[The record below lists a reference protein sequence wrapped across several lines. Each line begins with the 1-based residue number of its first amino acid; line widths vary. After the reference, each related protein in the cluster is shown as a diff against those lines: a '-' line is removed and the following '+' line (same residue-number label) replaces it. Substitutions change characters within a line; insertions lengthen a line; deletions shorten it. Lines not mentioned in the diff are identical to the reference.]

1 MSQMTYGGIERMSRF
16 QCDIRPMSSFS
27 PVTIL
32 RPMAQRATTGLERRD
47 RPFLAASMTGVGV
60 LAVHHEEEA
69 RRAVRSV
76 VNAAPGF
83 DVVGEAATAEEALEL
98 AVALRPSLA
107 LVGVGMPG
115 IDGFETS
122 RRLGTALPTTT
133 VVLLFTSV
141 EPSEDNMVGSQAVAA
156 VSERALTPTSLRD
169 IWDEHRTV

>member
-1 MSQMTYGGIERMSRF
+1 MSRF
-16 QCDIRPMSSFS
+16 GCDIRPLLSSL
-27 PVTIL
+27 PGTIL
-32 RPMAQRATTGLERRD
+32 RPMAQHRMSRSQDFQQALE
-47 RPFLAASMTGVGV
+47 PPSLAASMTGVGV
-60 LAVHHEEEA
+60 LTVHHEEEV
-69 RRAVRSV
+69 RRALRAG

-83 DVVGEAATAEEALEL
+83 DVVGEAASAEEALEL

-122 RRLGTALPTTT
+122 RRLVAALPNTT

-141 EPSEDNMVGSQAVAA
+141 EPSEDNVAGSQAVAS